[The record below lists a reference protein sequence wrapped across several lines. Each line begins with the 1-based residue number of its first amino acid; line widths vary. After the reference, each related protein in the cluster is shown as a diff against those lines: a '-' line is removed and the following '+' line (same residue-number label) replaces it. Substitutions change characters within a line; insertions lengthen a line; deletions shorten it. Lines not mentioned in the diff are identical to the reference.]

1 MTLENNSIPPSNS
14 VWLAEKDGQTLT
26 TSSCEKS
33 AWRSLGARGK
43 KQVQTLKD
51 AGFVVRKAD

>member
-1 MTLENNSIPPSNS
+1 MTTENNSSVS
-14 VWLAEKDGQTLT
+14 VWLAQKDGQTLAS
-26 TSSCEKS
+26 SSCEKS
-33 AWRSLGARGK
+33 TWRLLGARGK